1 MACRTSR
8 IAASLACLYV
18 SLAPCAVGNALITIG
33 CGWERVAGGRVG
45 ELLPICGWLVP
56 ALTVTDV
63 PAEQRSSGAAEA
75 AYRLASVTHL
85 YRASSW
91 IGWKCET
98 MPGETFLITKLCFD
112 SPKREREG
120 GGTSRKSLEYDKCT
134 YCSTC
139 LSLRKEN
146 HQQYYTN
153 IYDMRESESQRS

>member
-1 MACRTSR
+1 MCSGQR
-8 IAASLACLYV
+8 INHNRLW
-18 SLAPCAVGNALITIG
+18 VG
-33 CGWERVAGGRVG
+33 EGGRRAD

-112 SPKREREG
+112 SPTGAGERGMERLG
-120 GGTSRKSLEYDKCT
+120 
-134 YCSTC
+134 
-139 LSLRKEN
+139 N
-146 HQQYYTN
+146 H
-153 IYDMRESESQRS
+153 